1 MNILTPAFG
10 EVYVWA
16 VFCERSECYRFNV
29 ANPGWFL
36 GGFMLKH
43 MKAHKHLKPG
53 ENGTLGLVER
63 FGNTLLCVRYR
74 YDAIRDIRIKTA
86 EIIVDEKP
94 GKGVPRIRETDTVLV
109 QVPYTMKALRD
120 RLKGVGA
127 KWDPAQKLWRVR
139 WGLIRGDRELMERV
153 VKE

>member
-1 MNILTPAFG
+1 
-10 EVYVWA
+10 
-16 VFCERSECYRFNV
+16 
-29 ANPGWFL
+29 
-36 GGFMLKH
+36 MLKE

-53 ENGTLGLVER
+53 ENGTRRLVER
-63 FGNTLLCVRYR
+63 FGDSLLCVRYR
-74 YDAIRDIRIKTA
+74 YDAIRDVRIKTA

-94 GKGVPRIRETDTVLV
+94 GKGMPRIRETDYVLV
-109 QVPYTMKALRD
+109 EVPFTMKALRE

-127 KWDPAQKLWRVR
+127 KWVPEQKLWRVR